1 MKILVLM
8 PLDERYVYLS
18 SAIYKGLDDEVK
30 KITFA
35 IPMFADYLR
44 AVKYGGEDSNDWL
57 YPTVFALYSA
67 NKMCSQVKKDEN
79 LIIIGNVSKDYELSP
94 FDLIF
99 NFQDDELKL
108 TYDDKF
114 LIKAQEI
121 CKDEEPIM
129 KLMTNIHKAEE
140 SLYPLTNCGAT
151 AILLTELIK
160 SNKPLEELKAK
171 YEKLLNKVDNI
182 KIKK

>member
-8 PLDERYVYLS
+8 PLNERYVYLS
-18 SAIYKGLDDEVK
+18 SAIYKGLDDEIK
-30 KITFA
+30 KITLA

-44 AVKYGGEDSNDWL
+44 TVKYGGDWL

-67 NKMCSQVKKDEN
+67 DKMCSQVKKDQN

-108 TYDDKF
+108 PYEDKF
-114 LIKAQEI
+114 LTKAREI

-129 KLMTNIHKAEE
+129 KLMTNMHKANE

-160 SNKPLEELKAK
+160 SNQPLEELKSK

-182 KIKK
+182 KMKK

>member
-1 MKILVLM
+1 M
-8 PLDERYVYLS
+8 
-18 SAIYKGLDDEVK
+18 
-30 KITFA
+30 
-35 IPMFADYLR
+35 
-44 AVKYGGEDSNDWL
+44 
-57 YPTVFALYSA
+57 
-67 NKMCSQVKKDEN
+67 KKDQN
-79 LIIIGNVSKDYELSP
+79 LIIIGNVSKDYESSP

-114 LIKAQEI
+114 LMKAQEI

-129 KLMTNIHKAEE
+129 KLMTNMHESNE